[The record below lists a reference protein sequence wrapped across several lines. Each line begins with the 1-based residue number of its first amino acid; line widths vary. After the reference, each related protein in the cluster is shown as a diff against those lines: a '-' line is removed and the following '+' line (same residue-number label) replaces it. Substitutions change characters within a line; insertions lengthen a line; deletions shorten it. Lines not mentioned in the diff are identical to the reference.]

1 VKGINVLRNYN
12 RKGIQEKGGKKG
24 RKQIIKKGARNYYT
38 KEIIHSVVLLGFGAL
53 KMETVYFS
61 ETLVSSCE
69 STRRQ
74 NSEQHRPPHRCENFT
89 SQIIHI

>member
-1 VKGINVLRNYN
+1 MTIGKEYRRREGRRLLYERQEANY
-12 RKGIQEKGGKKG
+12 
-24 RKQIIKKGARNYYT
+24 KKGARNYYT
-38 KEIIHSVVLLGFGAL
+38 KEIIHSVVLLGFDAL

-74 NSEQHRPPHRCENFT
+74 NTEQHRPPHRCENFT